1 MGPKKF
7 CVNKNFWPKNF
18 WAQKEMSPQNLLK
31 KNFWSKK
38 IFGLKNFLVCKVVW
52 VQQKLLVHKF
62 LALNNFGSKK
72 FGSKDVVSKNILVHK
87 NYDPQKIGFKIGPAT
102 AEIMMIWTNVARTY
116 MLPRQSHHDSWHL
129 LKIVPWDILDMDI
142 CHRGKCCLD
151 KCHGDSCNLLYMSP
165 GPFV

>member
-38 IFGLKNFLVCKVVW
+38 ILGLKNFLVCKVVW

-72 FGSKDVVSKNILVHK
+72 FESKDVVSKNILVHK
-87 NYDPQKIGFKIGPAT
+87 NYDPQKIGFNKFGQNRTSNSWDIGDMDKCH
-102 AEIMMIWTNVARTY
+102 MMLWCLY
-116 MLPRQSHHDSWHL
+116 KCHHDSWL
-129 LKIVPWDILDMDI
+129 LLIMVP
-142 CHRGKCCLD
+142 R
-151 KCHGDSCNLLYMSP
+151 SNP
-165 GPFV
+165 